1 MPRPKSE
8 KEQFEDRLLAVT
20 MERQK
25 LEAQM
30 EKVLAKVGDNVIGLP
45 LNKEDGRGVFRQ
57 EYEELR
63 QKWETLRALED
74 EMQAT
79 KDAS

>member
-8 KEQFEDRLLAVT
+8 KEQFDDRLLAIT
-20 MERQK
+20 TERVK

-30 EKVLAKVGDNVIGLP
+30 EKVLTKAGDKVIGLP
-45 LNKEDGRGVFRQ
+45 LNKEDGKEAFRQ

-63 QKWETLRALED
+63 QKWETLKALEE
-74 EMQAT
+74 EMRAS